1 MNLYCLVFAFLLLF
15 HPVTWKDVYTFLEKD
30 HTNWQ
35 EFTNEHNCE
44 AFAKDLQDASRERGL
59 HFFRVGI
66 GFENGARHIFNAVE
80 TSDLGIVYIE
90 PQSDMRYAE
99 PKVGGYL
106 CDNSSGICWIA
117 EGMKIVEITEYD
129 RETK

>member
-1 MNLYCLVFAFLLLF
+1 MNPYYLVFAFLLLF

-35 EFTNEHNCE
+35 QFTGEHNCE
-44 AFAKDLQDASRERGL
+44 AFSKDLRDAGQENGIQ
-59 HFFRVGI
+59 FFRVRVN
-66 GFENGARHIFNAVE
+66 FENGAAHIFNAVE

-90 PQSDMRYAE
+90 PQADMRYAE
-99 PKVGGYL
+99 PKVSGYL

-117 EGMKIVEITEYD
+117 EGMKIVAVMEYD
-129 RETK
+129 R